1 MEFYMKYVLVAIN
14 LPVKNL
20 FRQFIYRLP
29 ETLLQVDE
37 GWRVVVPF
45 GPQKVEG
52 FVVRAFSRE
61 EAAAMLQKENP
72 EFSFAGVKEVSAAL
86 GTRPWFNDEMLRTAK
101 WLAKYYLCSLAES
114 MRLFI
119 PGKTSI
125 RRKAVYR
132 DGKLTAYTVEERLKA
147 KTVLA
152 YSITEAGRD
161 ALQAGNPRAKA
172 QMRALAILQQA
183 EEPLDGKEA
192 EDRHI
197 SIAVLRALAEKGW
210 ALRTEKRLLRNSYD
224 RQAERKETLELTSEQ
239 EQAVAAIRASL
250 NRFAAL
256 CPPTCL
262 KTAEKVHHINDEKAE
277 SETMTGSGVKTERK
291 STGEFPQE
299 FLLQGVTG
307 SGKTEVYLRAAD
319 YALRQGRQVLV
330 LVPEIALTAQIVRRF
345 QAWFRNE
352 VAVVH
357 SKLSQN
363 ERGDVWYKM
372 RTGEANVLIGVRSAV
387 FAPFKNLGLVIV
399 DEEQENSYKQEERPS
414 YHAREAARCRCKNN
428 GAVLLMGSATPS
440 LETYYRAIS
449 GSIGYLQLTFRP
461 GGSVL
466 PAVDV
471 VDMRE
476 ELAQKNYSVIS
487 RKLSREIVAA
497 VHAGQQAVV
506 LLNRRGYSTFVMC
519 RDCGETLTCPHC
531 AVSLVYHADE
541 KVMRC
546 HYCGNTYPIP
556 QTCPACGSRRIK
568 FFGSGT
574 QKAEEEI
581 SRLPGVQVLR
591 MDQDS
596 TAAKL
601 AHEEIISRFVK
612 KEANV
617 LLGTQMVAKGHDIP
631 DVTLVGILAAD
642 SALNLP
648 DFRASE
654 RGFSLLTQAAG
665 RAGRGDKPGRVVLQ
679 TYDPENETITF
690 AKKQDYETFAKRELA
705 RRRELLYPPYGE
717 IIKLTVIDK
726 NERKAW
732 ELGDEVALFLRDRC
746 GTEKWEHTEI
756 MGPFPSGVAKVRDLY
771 RINIVVKSMD
781 MERVKD
787 CLSDSRFR
795 PVKNI
800 YFDVDPITAI

>member
-1 MEFYMKYVLVAIN
+1 MKYVLVAIN

-29 ETLLQVDE
+29 ETLLQVGE

-61 EAAAMLQKENP
+61 EAAAVLQKENP

-86 GTRPWFNDEMLRTAK
+86 GTRPWFNDEMLLTAK

-125 RRKAVYR
+125 RRKPVYQ
-132 DGKLTAYTVEERLKA
+132 DGKLIAYAVEERLKA

-152 YSITEAGRD
+152 YSITEEGRA
-161 ALQAGNPRAKA
+161 ALHEGNPRAKA
-172 QMRALAILQQA
+172 QMRALEILQQV
-183 EEPLDGKEA
+183 EEPLEAKEA
-192 EDRHI
+192 EAQHI
-197 SIAVLRALAEKGW
+197 SAAVLRALAEKGW
-210 ALRTEKRLLRNSYD
+210 ALRTEKRVLRNSYD
-224 RQAERKETLELTSEQ
+224 RQVERKETLQLTSEQ
-239 EQAVAAIRASL
+239 EQAVAAIRA
-250 NRFAAL
+250 A
-256 CPPTCL
+256 
-262 KTAEKVHHINDEKAE
+262 VDH
-277 SETMTGSGVKTERK
+277 SGVP
-291 STGEFPQE
+291 GPQE
-299 FLLQGVTG
+299 FLLQGITG

-319 YALRQGRQVLV
+319 YVLRQGRQVLV
-330 LVPEIALTAQIVRRF
+330 LVPEIALTAQIVQRF
-345 QAWFRNE
+345 QAWFQNE

-399 DEEQENSYKQEERPS
+399 DEEQENSYKQEERPA
-414 YHAREAARCRCKNN
+414 YHAREVARCRCKNN
-428 GAVLLMGSATPS
+428 GAVLLLGSATPS
-440 LETYYRAIS
+440 LETYYRAVS
-449 GSIGYLQLTFRP
+449 GSIGHLKLTFRP

-487 RKLSREIVAA
+487 RKLRREIVAA

-541 KVMRC
+541 QVMRC

-568 FFGSGT
+568 YFGSGT
-574 QKAEEEI
+574 QKAEQEI
-581 SRLPGVQVLR
+581 SRMPGVRVLR

-601 AHEEIISRFVK
+601 AHEEIISCFVK

-654 RGFSLLTQAAG
+654 RGFALLTQAAG

-679 TYDPENETITF
+679 TYDPENEVINF
-690 AKKQDYETFAKRELA
+690 AKKQDYETFAQRELIQ
-705 RRRELLYPPYGE
+705 RRALHYPPYGE

-726 NERKAW
+726 NEKKAW
-732 ELGDEVALFLRDRC
+732 ELGDEVTMFLRNRC
-746 GTEKWEHTEI
+746 ETEQWERTEI

-781 MERVKD
+781 MEKVKA
-787 CLSDSRFR
+787 CLADSRFR
-795 PVKNI
+795 TVKNI

>member
-1 MEFYMKYVLVAIN
+1 MKYVLVAIN

-29 ETLLQVDE
+29 ETLLQVGE

-61 EAAAMLQKENP
+61 EAAAVLQKENP

-86 GTRPWFNDEMLRTAK
+86 GTRPWFNDEMLLTAK

-125 RRKAVYR
+125 RRKPVYQ
-132 DGKLTAYTVEERLKA
+132 DGKLIAYAVEERLKA

-152 YSITEAGRD
+152 YSITEEGRA
-161 ALQAGNPRAKA
+161 ALHEGNPRAKA
-172 QMRALAILQQA
+172 QMRALEILQQV
-183 EEPLDGKEA
+183 EEPLEAKEA
-192 EDRHI
+192 EAQHI
-197 SIAVLRALAEKGW
+197 SAAVLRALAEKGW
-210 ALRTEKRLLRNSYD
+210 ALRTEKRMLRNSYD
-224 RQAERKETLELTSEQ
+224 RQVERKETLQLTSEQ
-239 EQAVAAIRASL
+239 EQAVAAIRA
-250 NRFAAL
+250 A
-256 CPPTCL
+256 
-262 KTAEKVHHINDEKAE
+262 VDH
-277 SETMTGSGVKTERK
+277 SGVP
-291 STGEFPQE
+291 GPQE
-299 FLLQGVTG
+299 FLLQGITG

-319 YALRQGRQVLV
+319 YVLRQGRQVLV
-330 LVPEIALTAQIVRRF
+330 LVPEIALTAQIVQRF
-345 QAWFRNE
+345 QAWFQNE

-399 DEEQENSYKQEERPS
+399 DEEQENSYKQEERPA
-414 YHAREAARCRCKNN
+414 YHAREVARCRCKKN
-428 GAVLLMGSATPS
+428 GAVLLLGSATPS
-440 LETYYRAIS
+440 LETYYRAVS
-449 GSIGYLQLTFRP
+449 GSIGHLKLTFRP

-476 ELAQKNYSVIS
+476 ELAQKNYS
-487 RKLSREIVAA
+487 VAA

-541 KVMRC
+541 QVMRC

-568 FFGSGT
+568 YFGSGT
-574 QKAEEEI
+574 QKAEQEI
-581 SRLPGVQVLR
+581 SRMPGVRVLR

-601 AHEEIISRFVK
+601 AHEEIISCFVK

-654 RGFSLLTQAAG
+654 RGFALLTQAAG

-679 TYDPENETITF
+679 TYDPENEVINF
-690 AKKQDYETFAKRELA
+690 AKKQDYETFAQRELIQ
-705 RRRELLYPPYGE
+705 RRALHYPPYGE

-726 NERKAW
+726 NEKKAW
-732 ELGDEVALFLRDRC
+732 ELGDEVTMFLRNRC
-746 GTEKWEHTEI
+746 ETEQWERTEI

-781 MERVKD
+781 MEKVKA
-787 CLSDSRFR
+787 CLADSRFR
-795 PVKNI
+795 TVKNI

>member
-1 MEFYMKYVLVAIN
+1 MKYVLVAIN

-29 ETLLQVDE
+29 ETLLQVGE

-61 EAAAMLQKENP
+61 EAAAVLQKENP

-86 GTRPWFNDEMLRTAK
+86 GTRPWFNDEMLLTAK

-125 RRKAVYR
+125 RRKPVYQ
-132 DGKLTAYTVEERLKA
+132 DGKLIAYAVEERLKA

-152 YSITEAGRD
+152 YSITEEGRA
-161 ALQAGNPRAKA
+161 ALHEGNPRAKA
-172 QMRALAILQQA
+172 QMRALEILQQV
-183 EEPLDGKEA
+183 EEPLEAKEA
-192 EDRHI
+192 EAQHI
-197 SIAVLRALAEKGW
+197 SAAVLRALAEKGW
-210 ALRTEKRLLRNSYD
+210 ALRTEKRMLRNSYD
-224 RQAERKETLELTSEQ
+224 RQVERKETLQLTSEQ
-239 EQAVAAIRASL
+239 EQAVAAIRA
-250 NRFAAL
+250 A
-256 CPPTCL
+256 
-262 KTAEKVHHINDEKAE
+262 VDH
-277 SETMTGSGVKTERK
+277 SGVP
-291 STGEFPQE
+291 GPQE
-299 FLLQGVTG
+299 FLLQGITG

-319 YALRQGRQVLV
+319 YVLRQGRQVLV
-330 LVPEIALTAQIVRRF
+330 LVPEIALTAQIVQRF
-345 QAWFRNE
+345 QAWFQNE

-399 DEEQENSYKQEERPS
+399 DEEQENSYKQEERPA
-414 YHAREAARCRCKNN
+414 YHAREVARCRCKNN
-428 GAVLLMGSATPS
+428 GAVLLLGSATPS
-440 LETYYRAIS
+440 LETYYRAVS
-449 GSIGYLQLTFRP
+449 GSIGHLKLTFRP

-487 RKLSREIVAA
+487 RKLRREIVAA

-541 KVMRC
+541 QVMRC

-556 QTCPACGSRRIK
+556 QTCSACGSRRIK
-568 FFGSGT
+568 YFGSGT
-574 QKAEEEI
+574 QKAEQEI
-581 SRLPGVQVLR
+581 SRMPGVRVLR

-601 AHEEIISRFVK
+601 AHEEIISCFVK

-654 RGFSLLTQAAG
+654 RGFALLTQAAG

-679 TYDPENETITF
+679 TYDPENEVINF
-690 AKKQDYETFAKRELA
+690 AKKQDYETFAQRELIQ
-705 RRRELLYPPYGE
+705 RRALHYPPYGE

-726 NERKAW
+726 NEKKAW
-732 ELGDEVALFLRDRC
+732 ELGDEVTMFLRNRC
-746 GTEKWEHTEI
+746 ETEQWERTEI

-781 MERVKD
+781 MEKVKA
-787 CLSDSRFR
+787 CLADSRFR
-795 PVKNI
+795 TVKNI

>member
-1 MEFYMKYVLVAIN
+1 MKYVLVAIN

-29 ETLLQVDE
+29 ETLLQVGE

-61 EAAAMLQKENP
+61 EAAAVLQKENP

-86 GTRPWFNDEMLRTAK
+86 GTRPWFNDEMLLTAK

-125 RRKAVYR
+125 RRKPVYQ
-132 DGKLTAYTVEERLKA
+132 DGKLIAYAVEERLKA

-152 YSITEAGRD
+152 YSITEEGRA
-161 ALQAGNPRAKA
+161 ALHEGNPRAKA
-172 QMRALAILQQA
+172 QMRALEILQQV
-183 EEPLDGKEA
+183 EEPLEAKEA
-192 EDRHI
+192 EAQHI
-197 SIAVLRALAEKGW
+197 SAAVLRALAEKGW
-210 ALRTEKRLLRNSYD
+210 ALRTEKRMLRNSYD
-224 RQAERKETLELTSEQ
+224 RQVERKETLQLTSEQ
-239 EQAVAAIRASL
+239 EQAVAAIRA
-250 NRFAAL
+250 A
-256 CPPTCL
+256 
-262 KTAEKVHHINDEKAE
+262 VDH
-277 SETMTGSGVKTERK
+277 SGVP
-291 STGEFPQE
+291 GPQE
-299 FLLQGVTG
+299 FLLQGITG

-319 YALRQGRQVLV
+319 YVLRQGRQVLV
-330 LVPEIALTAQIVRRF
+330 LVPEIALTAQIVQRF
-345 QAWFRNE
+345 QAWFQNE

-399 DEEQENSYKQEERPS
+399 DEEQENSYKQEERPA
-414 YHAREAARCRCKNN
+414 YHAREVARCRCKNN
-428 GAVLLMGSATPS
+428 GAVLLLGSATPS
-440 LETYYRAIS
+440 LETYYRAVS
-449 GSIGYLQLTFRP
+449 GSIGHLKLTFRP

-487 RKLSREIVAA
+487 RKLRREIVAA

-541 KVMRC
+541 QVMRC

-556 QTCPACGSRRIK
+556 
-568 FFGSGT
+568 FGSGT
-574 QKAEEEI
+574 QKAEQEI
-581 SRLPGVQVLR
+581 SRMPGVRVLR

-601 AHEEIISRFVK
+601 AHEEIISCFVK

-654 RGFSLLTQAAG
+654 RGFALLTQAAG

-679 TYDPENETITF
+679 TYDPENEVINF
-690 AKKQDYETFAKRELA
+690 AKKQDYETFAQRELIQ
-705 RRRELLYPPYGE
+705 RRALHYPPYGE

-726 NERKAW
+726 NEKKAW
-732 ELGDEVALFLRDRC
+732 ELGDEVTMFLRNRC
-746 GTEKWEHTEI
+746 ETEQWERTEI

-781 MERVKD
+781 MEKVKA
-787 CLSDSRFR
+787 CLADSRFR
-795 PVKNI
+795 TVKNI

>member
-1 MEFYMKYVLVAIN
+1 MKYVLVAIN

-20 FRQFIYRLP
+20 FKQFIYSLP
-29 ETLLQVDE
+29 ETLLQVGE

-52 FVVRAFSRE
+52 FVLRDFSRE
-61 EAAAMLQKENP
+61 EAVAVLKKENP
-72 EFSFAGVKEVSAAL
+72 DFSFAGVKEVSATL
-86 GTRPWFNDEMLRTAK
+86 ETRPWFNEEMLKTAK

-125 RRKAVYR
+125 RRKPVYQ
-132 DGKLTAYTVEERLKA
+132 DGKLIAYAVEERLKE

-152 YSITEAGRD
+152 YSITEAGRE

-172 QMRALAILQQA
+172 QMRALELLQQA
-183 EEPLDGKEA
+183 VEPLDGKKAEA
-192 EDRHI
+192 HQI
-197 SIAVLRALAEKGW
+197 SVSVLRVLAEKGW
-210 ALRTEKRLLRNSYD
+210 ASRTEKRLLRNSYD
-224 RQAERKETLELTSEQ
+224 RKVERKETLQLTSEQ

-250 NRFAAL
+250 DYFAV
-256 CPPTCL
+256 PGPETSL
-262 KTAEKVHHINDEKAE
+262 KTVGPVNYIKDEKQE
-277 SETMTGSGVKTERK
+277 NKTVSGSGVKTEQKCAGKIPR
-291 STGEFPQE
+291 E
-299 FLLQGVTG
+299 FLLQGITG

-319 YALRQGRQVLV
+319 YVLRQGRQVLV
-330 LVPEIALTAQIVRRF
+330 LVPEIALTAQIVQRF
-345 QAWFRNE
+345 QAWFHNE

-399 DEEQENSYKQEERPS
+399 DEEQENSYKQEERPA
-414 YHAREAARCRCKNN
+414 YHAREVARCRCKNN
-428 GAVLLMGSATPS
+428 GAVLLLGSATPS

-449 GSIGYLQLTFRP
+449 GSIGHLQLTFRP
-461 GGSVL
+461 GRSVL
-466 PAVDV
+466 PVVDV

-476 ELAQKNYSVIS
+476 ELAQRNYSVIS
-487 RKLSREIVAA
+487 RKLRREIIAA

-541 KVMRC
+541 QVMRC

-556 QTCPACGSRRIK
+556 RTCPACGSRRIK

-574 QKAEEEI
+574 QKAEQEI
-581 SRLPGVQVLR
+581 SQMPGVRVLR

-601 AHEEIISRFVK
+601 AHEEIISSFIK

-631 DVTLVGILAAD
+631 DVTLVGVLAAD

-654 RGFSLLTQAAG
+654 RGFALLTQAAG
-665 RAGRGDKPGRVVLQ
+665 RAGRGEKPGRVVLQ
-679 TYDPENETITF
+679 TYDPENEVINF
-690 AKKQDYETFAKRELA
+690 AKKQDYETFAKRELTQ
-705 RRRELLYPPYGE
+705 RRELLYPPYGE

-726 NERKAW
+726 NENKAW
-732 ELGDEVALFLRDRC
+732 ELGDEVALFLRSRC
-746 GTEKWEHTEI
+746 ETEKWERTEI
-756 MGPFPSGVAKVRDLY
+756 MGPFPSGVAKVRDLF
-771 RINIVVKSMD
+771 RINIIVKSMV
-781 MERVKD
+781 MEKVKE
-787 CLSDSRFR
+787 CLSGSRFR
-795 PVKNI
+795 TVKNI

>member
-1 MEFYMKYVLVAIN
+1 MKYVLVAIN

-29 ETLLQVDE
+29 ETLLQVGE

-61 EAAAMLQKENP
+61 EAAAVLQKENP

-86 GTRPWFNDEMLRTAK
+86 GTRPWFNDEMLLIAK
-101 WLAKYYLCSLAES
+101 WLAKYFLCSLAES

-125 RRKAVYR
+125 RRKPVYQ
-132 DGKLTAYTVEERLKA
+132 DGKLIAYAVEERLKA

-152 YSITEAGRD
+152 YSITEEGRA
-161 ALQAGNPRAKA
+161 ALHEGNPRAKA
-172 QMRALAILQQA
+172 QMRALEILQQV
-183 EEPLDGKEA
+183 EEPLEAKEA
-192 EDRHI
+192 EAQHI
-197 SIAVLRALAEKGW
+197 SAAVLRALAEKGW
-210 ALRTEKRLLRNSYD
+210 ALRTEKRMLRNSYD
-224 RQAERKETLELTSEQ
+224 RQVERKETLQLTSEQ
-239 EQAVAAIRASL
+239 EQAVAAIRA
-250 NRFAAL
+250 A
-256 CPPTCL
+256 
-262 KTAEKVHHINDEKAE
+262 VDH
-277 SETMTGSGVKTERK
+277 SGVP
-291 STGEFPQE
+291 GPQE
-299 FLLQGVTG
+299 FLLQGITG

-319 YALRQGRQVLV
+319 YVLRQGRQVLV
-330 LVPEIALTAQIVRRF
+330 LVPEIALTAQIVQRF
-345 QAWFRNE
+345 QAWFQNE

-399 DEEQENSYKQEERPS
+399 DEEQENSYKQEERPA
-414 YHAREAARCRCKNN
+414 YHAREVARCRCKNN
-428 GAVLLMGSATPS
+428 GAVLLLGSATPS
-440 LETYYRAIS
+440 LETYYRAVS
-449 GSIGYLQLTFRP
+449 GSIGHLKLTFRP

-487 RKLSREIVAA
+487 RKLRREIVAA

-541 KVMRC
+541 QVMRC

-568 FFGSGT
+568 YFGSGT
-574 QKAEEEI
+574 QKAEQEI
-581 SRLPGVQVLR
+581 SRMPGVRVLR

-601 AHEEIISRFVK
+601 AHEEIISCFVK

-654 RGFSLLTQAAG
+654 RGFALLTQAAG

-679 TYDPENETITF
+679 TYDPENEVINF
-690 AKKQDYETFAKRELA
+690 AKKQDYETFAQRELIQ
-705 RRRELLYPPYGE
+705 RRALHYPPYGE

-726 NERKAW
+726 NEKKAW
-732 ELGDEVALFLRDRC
+732 ELGDEVTMFLRNRC
-746 GTEKWEHTEI
+746 ETEQWERTEI

-781 MERVKD
+781 MEKVKA
-787 CLSDSRFR
+787 CLADSRFR
-795 PVKNI
+795 TVKNI

>member
-1 MEFYMKYVLVAIN
+1 MKYVLVAIN

-29 ETLLQVDE
+29 ETLLQVGE

-61 EAAAMLQKENP
+61 EAAAVLQKENP

-86 GTRPWFNDEMLRTAK
+86 GTRPWFNDEMLLTAK

-125 RRKAVYR
+125 RRKPVYQ
-132 DGKLTAYTVEERLKA
+132 DGKLIAYAVEERLKA

-152 YSITEAGRD
+152 YSITEEGRA
-161 ALQAGNPRAKA
+161 ALHEGNPRAKA
-172 QMRALAILQQA
+172 QMRALEILQQV
-183 EEPLDGKEA
+183 EEPLEAKEA
-192 EDRHI
+192 EAQHI
-197 SIAVLRALAEKGW
+197 SAAVLRALAEKGW
-210 ALRTEKRLLRNSYD
+210 ALRTEKRMLRNSYD
-224 RQAERKETLELTSEQ
+224 RQVERKETLQLTSEQ
-239 EQAVAAIRASL
+239 EQAVAAIRA
-250 NRFAAL
+250 A
-256 CPPTCL
+256 
-262 KTAEKVHHINDEKAE
+262 VDH
-277 SETMTGSGVKTERK
+277 SGVP
-291 STGEFPQE
+291 GPQE
-299 FLLQGVTG
+299 FLLQGITG

-319 YALRQGRQVLV
+319 YVLRQGRQVLV
-330 LVPEIALTAQIVRRF
+330 LVPEIALTAQIVQRF
-345 QAWFRNE
+345 QAWFQNE

-399 DEEQENSYKQEERPS
+399 DEEQENSYKQEERPA
-414 YHAREAARCRCKNN
+414 YHAREVARCRCKNN
-428 GAVLLMGSATPS
+428 GAVLLLGSATPS
-440 LETYYRAIS
+440 LETYYRAVS
-449 GSIGYLQLTFRP
+449 GSIGHLKLTFRP

-487 RKLSREIVAA
+487 RKLRREIVAA

-541 KVMRC
+541 QVMRC

-556 QTCPACGSRRIK
+556 LTCPDCGSRRIK

-574 QKAEEEI
+574 QKAEQEI
-581 SRLPGVQVLR
+581 SQMPGVRVLR

-596 TAAKL
+596 TATKL
-601 AHEEIISRFVK
+601 AHEEIIGRFVK

-654 RGFSLLTQAAG
+654 RGFALLTQAAG

-679 TYDPENETITF
+679 TYDPENEVINF
-690 AKKQDYETFAKRELA
+690 AKKQDYETFAQRELIQ
-705 RRRELLYPPYGE
+705 RRALHYPPYGE

-726 NERKAW
+726 NEKKAW
-732 ELGDEVALFLRDRC
+732 ELGDEVTMFLRNRC
-746 GTEKWEHTEI
+746 ETEQWERTEI

-781 MERVKD
+781 MEKVKA
-787 CLSDSRFR
+787 CLADSRFR
-795 PVKNI
+795 TVKNI

>member
-1 MEFYMKYVLVAIN
+1 MKYVLVAIN

-20 FRQFIYRLP
+20 IRQFIYSLP
-29 ETLLQVDE
+29 DVLGNVGV
-37 GWRVVVPF
+37 GWRVIAPF
-45 GPQKVEG
+45 GPLKVEG
-52 FVVRAFSRE
+52 FVIRVLSEKSAV
-61 EAAAMLQKENP
+61 ALLQKENP
-72 EFSFAGVKEVSAAL
+72 HFALSDVKEVAAAL
-86 GTRPWFNDEMLRTAK
+86 DTRPWFNEEMLMTAK
-101 WLAKYYLCSLAES
+101 WLAKYYLCSLAEA

-125 RRKAVYR
+125 KRTPVYQ
-132 DGKLTAYTVEERLKA
+132 DGKPAAYDIKERLKA
-147 KTVLA
+147 RTVLA
-152 YSITEAGRD
+152 YVITEEGKAALLKGSRRTRGQMQ
-161 ALQAGNPRAKA
+161 ALAVLLQAT
-172 QMRALAILQQA
+172 
-183 EEPLDGKEA
+183 EPLDYKEA
-192 EDRHI
+192 ESHHI
-197 SIAVLRALAEKGW
+197 SADMLRTLTEKGW
-210 ALRTEKRLLRNSYD
+210 ALRTEKRLLRNTYD
-224 RQAERKETLELTSEQ
+224 RLVERKETLQLTVEQ
-239 EQAVAAIRASL
+239 EQAVAALRNSL
-250 NRFAAL
+250 DFYADADSECFNDGHTVVATVAGPATDNSENRL
-256 CPPTCL
+256 T
-262 KTAEKVHHINDEKAE
+262 KRVH
-277 SETMTGSGVKTERK
+277 
-291 STGEFPQE
+291 QE
-299 FLLQGVTG
+299 FLLQGITG

-319 YALRQGRQVLV
+319 HALWQGRQVLV
-330 LVPEIALTAQIVRRF
+330 LVPEIALTAQIVQRF
-345 QAWFRNE
+345 QSWFHNK

-372 RTGEANVLIGVRSAV
+372 RTGKANILIGVRSAV

-399 DEEQENSYKQEERPS
+399 DEEQENSYKQEERPA
-414 YHAREAARCRCKNN
+414 YHAREVARCRCKNN
-428 GAVLLMGSATPS
+428 GAVLVLGSATPS

-449 GSIGYLQLTFRP
+449 GTIGHLQLKSRP
-461 GGSVL
+461 GSSVL

-476 ELAQKNYSVIS
+476 ELAQKNFSVIS
-487 RKLSREIVAA
+487 RKLRREIIAT
-497 VHAGQQAVV
+497 VHGGQQAVV

-541 KVMRC
+541 QVMRC

-556 QTCPACGSRRIK
+556 QTCPHCGSRRIK

-574 QKAEEEI
+574 QKAEQEI
-581 SRLPGVQVLR
+581 SQMPGVHVLR

-596 TAAKL
+596 TASKL
-601 AHEEIISRFVK
+601 AHEEIISRFSR

-642 SALNLP
+642 STLNLP

-679 TYDPENETITF
+679 TYDPENNIITL
-690 AKKQDYETFAKRELA
+690 AAKQDYETFARQELA
-705 RRRELLYPPYGE
+705 LRKELLYPPYGE
-717 IIKLTVIDK
+717 ILKLTIIDK
-726 NERKAW
+726 DEKRAW
-732 ELGDEVALFLRDRC
+732 KLGDEVALFLRNRYEL
-746 GTEKWEHTEI
+746 EKWERTEI

-771 RINIVVKSMD
+771 RINVVVKSRAMD
-781 MERVKD
+781 MVKA
-787 CLSDSRFR
+787 CLAGSRFR
-795 PVKNI
+795 TVKNI

>member
-1 MEFYMKYVLVAIN
+1 MKYVLVAIN

-29 ETLLQVDE
+29 ETLLQVGE

-61 EAAAMLQKENP
+61 EAAAVLQKENP

-86 GTRPWFNDEMLRTAK
+86 GTRPWFNDEMLLTAK

-125 RRKAVYR
+125 RRKPVYQ
-132 DGKLTAYTVEERLKA
+132 DGKLIAYAVEERLKA

-152 YSITEAGRD
+152 YSITEEGRA
-161 ALQAGNPRAKA
+161 ALHEGNPRAKA
-172 QMRALAILQQA
+172 QMRALEILQQV
-183 EEPLDGKEA
+183 EEPLEAKEA
-192 EDRHI
+192 EAQHI
-197 SIAVLRALAEKGW
+197 SAAVLRALAEKGW
-210 ALRTEKRLLRNSYD
+210 ALRTEKRMLRNSYD
-224 RQAERKETLELTSEQ
+224 RQVERKETLQLTSEQ
-239 EQAVAAIRASL
+239 EQAVAAIRA
-250 NRFAAL
+250 A
-256 CPPTCL
+256 
-262 KTAEKVHHINDEKAE
+262 VDH
-277 SETMTGSGVKTERK
+277 SGVP
-291 STGEFPQE
+291 GPQE
-299 FLLQGVTG
+299 FLLQGITG

-319 YALRQGRQVLV
+319 YVLRQGRQVLV
-330 LVPEIALTAQIVRRF
+330 LVPEIALTAQIVQRF
-345 QAWFRNE
+345 QAWVQNE

-399 DEEQENSYKQEERPS
+399 DEEQENSYKQEERPA
-414 YHAREAARCRCKNN
+414 YHAREVARCRCKNN
-428 GAVLLMGSATPS
+428 GAVLLLGSATPS
-440 LETYYRAIS
+440 LETYYRAVS
-449 GSIGYLQLTFRP
+449 GSIGHLKLTFRP

-487 RKLSREIVAA
+487 RKLRREIVAA

-541 KVMRC
+541 QVMRC

-568 FFGSGT
+568 YFGSGT
-574 QKAEEEI
+574 QKAEQEI
-581 SRLPGVQVLR
+581 SRMPGVRVLR

-601 AHEEIISRFVK
+601 AHEEIISCFVK

-654 RGFSLLTQAAG
+654 RGFALLTQAAG

-679 TYDPENETITF
+679 TYDPENEVINF
-690 AKKQDYETFAKRELA
+690 AKKQDYETFAQRELIQ
-705 RRRELLYPPYGE
+705 RRALHYPPYGE

-726 NERKAW
+726 NEKKAW
-732 ELGDEVALFLRDRC
+732 ELGDEVTMFLRNRC
-746 GTEKWEHTEI
+746 ETEQWERTEI

-781 MERVKD
+781 MEKVKA
-787 CLSDSRFR
+787 CLADSRFR
-795 PVKNI
+795 TVKNI

>member
-1 MEFYMKYVLVAIN
+1 MKYVLVAIN

-29 ETLLQVDE
+29 ENLLQVGE
-37 GWRVVVPF
+37 GWRVIVPF
-45 GPQKVEG
+45 GSQKVEG
-52 FVVRAFSRE
+52 FVVQAFSRE
-61 EAAAMLQKENP
+61 EAAEVLQKDNP
-72 EFSFAGVKEVSAAL
+72 DFSFAGVKEVSAVL
-86 GTRPWFNDEMLRTAK
+86 GTRPWFSDEMLQTAK

-119 PGKTSI
+119 PGKTGI
-125 RRKAVYR
+125 RRKPVYQ
-132 DGKLTAYTVEERLKA
+132 DGKLIAYAVEERLKA
-147 KTVLA
+147 RKVLA
-152 YSITEAGRD
+152 YSITEAGRA

-172 QMRALAILQQA
+172 QMRALELLQHAA
-183 EEPLDGKEA
+183 EPVDGKEA
-192 EDRHI
+192 EAQHI
-197 SIAVLRALAEKGW
+197 SVAVLRALAEKGW

-224 RQAERKETLELTSEQ
+224 RQAERKETLQLTSEQ
-239 EQAVAAIRASL
+239 EQAVLTIRTSLDYFASP
-250 NRFAAL
+250 
-256 CPPTCL
+256 C
-262 KTAEKVHHINDEKAE
+262 
-277 SETMTGSGVKTERK
+277 
-291 STGEFPQE
+291 PQE
-299 FLLQGVTG
+299 FLLQGITG

-330 LVPEIALTAQIVRRF
+330 LVPEIALTTQIVQRF
-345 QAWFRNE
+345 QAWFHNE

-387 FAPFKNLGLVIV
+387 FAPFKNLGLVII
-399 DEEQENSYKQEERPS
+399 DEEQENSYKQEERPA
-414 YHAREAARCRCKNN
+414 YHAREVARCRCNN
-428 GAVLLMGSATPS
+428 NSAVLLLGSATPS
-440 LETYYRAIS
+440 LETYYRAVS
-449 GSIGYLQLTFRP
+449 GSIGHLQLTFRP

-466 PAVDV
+466 PGVDV

-476 ELAQKNYSVIS
+476 ELAQKNFSVIS
-487 RKLSREIVAA
+487 RKLRREIVAT

-541 KVMRC
+541 QVMRC
-546 HYCGNTYPIP
+546 HYCGNTYPVP
-556 QTCPACGSRRIK
+556 RTCPDCGSRRIK

-574 QKAEEEI
+574 QKAEQEI
-581 SRLPGVQVLR
+581 SQMPGVRVLR

-596 TAAKL
+596 TATKL
-601 AHEEIISRFVK
+601 AHEDIIGRFLK

-654 RGFSLLTQAAG
+654 RGFSLLIQAAG

-679 TYDPENETITF
+679 TYDPENEVINF

-705 RRRELLYPPYGE
+705 QRKVLLYPPYGE

-726 NERKAW
+726 NEKKAW
-732 ELGDEVALFLRDRC
+732 ELGDEVALFLRNRC
-746 GTEKWEHTEI
+746 EMEKWGRTEI

-781 MERVKD
+781 MEKVKT

-795 PVKNI
+795 TVKNI

>member
-1 MEFYMKYVLVAIN
+1 MLSQLFILPDKDGGMEFNYMKYVLVAIN

-29 ETLLQVDE
+29 ENLLQVGE
-37 GWRVVVPF
+37 GWRVIVPF
-45 GPQKVEG
+45 GSQKVEG
-52 FVVRAFSRE
+52 FVVQAFSRE
-61 EAAAMLQKENP
+61 EAAEVLQKDNP
-72 EFSFAGVKEVSAAL
+72 EFSFAGVKEVSAVL
-86 GTRPWFNDEMLRTAK
+86 GTRPWFNDEMLQTAK
-101 WLAKYYLCSLAES
+101 WQAKYYLCSLAES

-125 RRKAVYR
+125 RRKPVYQ
-132 DGKLTAYTVEERLKA
+132 DGKIIAYTVEERLKA

-152 YSITEAGRD
+152 YSITEAGRA
-161 ALQAGNPRAKA
+161 ALQAGNSRAKA
-172 QMRALAILQQA
+172 QMRALELLQQA

-192 EDRHI
+192 EAQHI
-197 SIAVLRALAEKGW
+197 SVAVLRILAEKGW

-224 RQAERKETLELTSEQ
+224 RQAERKEALQLTSEQ
-239 EQAVAAIRASL
+239 EQAVLTIRASL
-250 NRFAAL
+250 DHFASP
-256 CPPTCL
+256 C
-262 KTAEKVHHINDEKAE
+262 
-277 SETMTGSGVKTERK
+277 
-291 STGEFPQE
+291 PQE
-299 FLLQGVTG
+299 FLLQGITG
-307 SGKTEVYLRAAD
+307 SGKTEVYLRIAD
-319 YALRQGRQVLV
+319 YVLRQGRQVLV
-330 LVPEIALTAQIVRRF
+330 LVPEIALTAQIVQRF
-345 QAWFRNE
+345 QAWFHNE

-363 ERGDVWYKM
+363 ERGDVWYRM

-387 FAPFKNLGLVIV
+387 FAPFKNLGLVIM

-414 YHAREAARCRCKNN
+414 YHAREVARCRCNN
-428 GAVLLMGSATPS
+428 NNAVLLLGSATPS
-440 LETYYRAIS
+440 LETYYRAVS
-449 GSIGYLQLTFRP
+449 GSIGHLQLTFRP

-487 RKLSREIVAA
+487 RKLRREIVAA

-519 RDCGETLTCPHC
+519 RDCGKTLTCPHC

-541 KVMRC
+541 QVMRC

-556 QTCPACGSRRIK
+556 RTCPDCGSRRIK

-574 QKAEEEI
+574 QKAEQEI
-581 SRLPGVQVLR
+581 SQMPGVRVLR

-596 TAAKL
+596 TATKL

-654 RGFSLLTQAAG
+654 RGFSLLIQAAG

-679 TYDPENETITF
+679 TYNPENEVINF

-705 RRRELLYPPYGE
+705 RRKELNYPPYGE
-717 IIKLTVIDK
+717 IIKLTVVDK
-726 NERKAW
+726 NEKKAW

-746 GTEKWEHTEI
+746 VTEKWGHTEI
-756 MGPFPSGVAKVRDLY
+756 MGPFPSGVAKIRDLY
-771 RINIVVKSMD
+771 RINIVVKSME
-781 MERVKD
+781 MEKVKV
-787 CLSDSRFR
+787 CLSGSKFR
-795 PVKNI
+795 TVKNI

>member
-1 MEFYMKYVLVAIN
+1 MLSQLFILPDKDGGMEFNYMKYVLVAIN

-29 ETLLQVDE
+29 ENLLQVGE
-37 GWRVVVPF
+37 GWRVIVPF
-45 GPQKVEG
+45 GSQKVEG
-52 FVVRAFSRE
+52 FVVQAFSRE
-61 EAAAMLQKENP
+61 EAAEVLQKDNP
-72 EFSFAGVKEVSAAL
+72 EFSFAGVKEVSAVL
-86 GTRPWFNDEMLRTAK
+86 GTRPWFNDEMLQTAK
-101 WLAKYYLCSLAES
+101 WQAKYYLCSLAES

-125 RRKAVYR
+125 RRKPVYQ
-132 DGKLTAYTVEERLKA
+132 DGKIIAYTVEERLKA

-152 YSITEAGRD
+152 YSITEAGRA
-161 ALQAGNPRAKA
+161 ALQAGNSRAKA
-172 QMRALAILQQA
+172 QMRALELLQQA

-192 EDRHI
+192 EAQHI
-197 SIAVLRALAEKGW
+197 SVAVLRILAEKGW

-224 RQAERKETLELTSEQ
+224 RQAERKEALQLTSEQ
-239 EQAVAAIRASL
+239 EQAVLTIRASL
-250 NRFAAL
+250 DHFASP
-256 CPPTCL
+256 C
-262 KTAEKVHHINDEKAE
+262 
-277 SETMTGSGVKTERK
+277 
-291 STGEFPQE
+291 PQE
-299 FLLQGVTG
+299 FLLQGITG
-307 SGKTEVYLRAAD
+307 SGKTEVYLRIAD
-319 YALRQGRQVLV
+319 YVLRQGRQVLV
-330 LVPEIALTAQIVRRF
+330 LVPEIALTAQIVQRF
-345 QAWFRNE
+345 QAWFHNE

-363 ERGDVWYKM
+363 ERGDVWYRM

-387 FAPFKNLGLVIV
+387 FAPFKNLGLVIM

-414 YHAREAARCRCKNN
+414 YHAREVARCRCNN
-428 GAVLLMGSATPS
+428 NNAVLLLGSATPS
-440 LETYYRAIS
+440 LETYYRAVS
-449 GSIGYLQLTFRP
+449 GSIGHLQLTFRP

-487 RKLSREIVAA
+487 RKLRREIVAA

-519 RDCGETLTCPHC
+519 RDCGKTLTCPHC

-541 KVMRC
+541 QVMRC

-556 QTCPACGSRRIK
+556 LTCRDCGSRRIK

-574 QKAEEEI
+574 QKAEQEI
-581 SRLPGVQVLR
+581 SQMPGVRVLR

-596 TAAKL
+596 TATKL

-654 RGFSLLTQAAG
+654 RGFSLLIQAAG

-679 TYDPENETITF
+679 TYNPENEVINF

-705 RRRELLYPPYGE
+705 RRKELNYPPYGE
-717 IIKLTVIDK
+717 IIKLTVVDK
-726 NERKAW
+726 NEKKAW

-746 GTEKWEHTEI
+746 VTEKWGHTEI
-756 MGPFPSGVAKVRDLY
+756 MGPFPSGVAKIRDLY
-771 RINIVVKSMD
+771 RINIVVKSME
-781 MERVKD
+781 MEKVKV
-787 CLSDSRFR
+787 CLSGSKFR
-795 PVKNI
+795 TVKNI

>member
-1 MEFYMKYVLVAIN
+1 MLSQLFILPDKDGGMEFNYMKYVLVAIN

-29 ETLLQVDE
+29 ENLLQVGE
-37 GWRVVVPF
+37 GWRVIVPF
-45 GPQKVEG
+45 GSQKVEG
-52 FVVRAFSRE
+52 FVVQAFSRE
-61 EAAAMLQKENP
+61 EAAEVLQKDNP
-72 EFSFAGVKEVSAAL
+72 DFSFAGVKEVSAVL
-86 GTRPWFNDEMLRTAK
+86 GTRPWFNDEMLQTAK
-101 WLAKYYLCSLAES
+101 WQAKYYLCSLAES

-125 RRKAVYR
+125 RRKPVYQ
-132 DGKLTAYTVEERLKA
+132 DGKIIAYTVEERLKA

-152 YSITEAGRD
+152 YSITEAGRA
-161 ALQAGNPRAKA
+161 ALQAGNSRAKA
-172 QMRALAILQQA
+172 QMRALELLQQA

-192 EDRHI
+192 EAQHI
-197 SIAVLRALAEKGW
+197 SVAVLRILAEKGW

-224 RQAERKETLELTSEQ
+224 RQAERKEALQLTSEQ
-239 EQAVAAIRASL
+239 EQAVLTIRASL
-250 NRFAAL
+250 DHFASP
-256 CPPTCL
+256 C
-262 KTAEKVHHINDEKAE
+262 
-277 SETMTGSGVKTERK
+277 
-291 STGEFPQE
+291 PQE
-299 FLLQGVTG
+299 FLLQGITG
-307 SGKTEVYLRAAD
+307 SGKTEVYLRIAD
-319 YALRQGRQVLV
+319 YVLRQGRQVLV
-330 LVPEIALTAQIVRRF
+330 LVPEIALTAQIVQRF
-345 QAWFRNE
+345 QAWFHNE

-363 ERGDVWYKM
+363 ERGDVWYRM

-387 FAPFKNLGLVIV
+387 FAPFKNLGLVIM

-414 YHAREAARCRCKNN
+414 YHAREVARCRCNN
-428 GAVLLMGSATPS
+428 NNAVLLLGSATPS
-440 LETYYRAIS
+440 LETYYRAVS
-449 GSIGYLQLTFRP
+449 GSIGHLQLTFRP

-487 RKLSREIVAA
+487 RKLRREIVAA

-519 RDCGETLTCPHC
+519 RDCGKTLTCPHC

-541 KVMRC
+541 QVMRC

-556 QTCPACGSRRIK
+556 RTCPDCGSRRIK

-574 QKAEEEI
+574 QKAEQEI
-581 SRLPGVQVLR
+581 SQMPGVRVLR

-596 TAAKL
+596 TATKL

-654 RGFSLLTQAAG
+654 RGFSLLIQAAG

-679 TYDPENETITF
+679 TYNPENEVINF

-705 RRRELLYPPYGE
+705 RRKELNYPPYGE
-717 IIKLTVIDK
+717 IIKLTVVDK
-726 NERKAW
+726 NEKKAW

-746 GTEKWEHTEI
+746 VTEKWGHTEI
-756 MGPFPSGVAKVRDLY
+756 MGPFPSGVAKIRDLY
-771 RINIVVKSMD
+771 RINIVVKSME
-781 MERVKD
+781 MEKVKV
-787 CLSDSRFR
+787 CLSGSKFR
-795 PVKNI
+795 TVKNI

>member
-1 MEFYMKYVLVAIN
+1 MKYVLVAIN

-29 ETLLQVDE
+29 ETLLQVGE

-61 EAAAMLQKENP
+61 EAAAVLQKENP

-86 GTRPWFNDEMLRTAK
+86 GTRPWFNDEMLLTAK

-125 RRKAVYR
+125 RRKPVYQ
-132 DGKLTAYTVEERLKA
+132 DGKLIAYAVEERLKA

-152 YSITEAGRD
+152 YSITEEGRA
-161 ALQAGNPRAKA
+161 ALHEGNPRAKA
-172 QMRALAILQQA
+172 QMRALEILQQV
-183 EEPLDGKEA
+183 EEPLEAKEA
-192 EDRHI
+192 EAQHI
-197 SIAVLRALAEKGW
+197 SAAVLRALAEKGW
-210 ALRTEKRLLRNSYD
+210 ALRTEKRMLRNSYD
-224 RQAERKETLELTSEQ
+224 RQVERKETLQLTSEQ
-239 EQAVAAIRASL
+239 EQAVAAIRA
-250 NRFAAL
+250 A
-256 CPPTCL
+256 
-262 KTAEKVHHINDEKAE
+262 VDH
-277 SETMTGSGVKTERK
+277 SGVP
-291 STGEFPQE
+291 GPQE
-299 FLLQGVTG
+299 FLLQGITG

-319 YALRQGRQVLV
+319 YVLRQGRQVLV
-330 LVPEIALTAQIVRRF
+330 LVPEIALTAQIVQRF
-345 QAWFRNE
+345 QAWFQNE

-399 DEEQENSYKQEERPS
+399 DEEQENSYKQEERPA
-414 YHAREAARCRCKNN
+414 YHAREVARCRCKNN
-428 GAVLLMGSATPS
+428 GAVLLLGSATPS
-440 LETYYRAIS
+440 LETYYRAVS
-449 GSIGYLQLTFRP
+449 GSIGHLKLTFRP

-487 RKLSREIVAA
+487 RKLRREIVAA

-541 KVMRC
+541 QVMRC

-568 FFGSGT
+568 YFGSGT
-574 QKAEEEI
+574 QKAEQEI
-581 SRLPGVQVLR
+581 SQMPGVRVLR

-601 AHEEIISRFVK
+601 AHEEIISCFVK

-654 RGFSLLTQAAG
+654 RGFALLTQAAG

-679 TYDPENETITF
+679 TYDPENEVINF
-690 AKKQDYETFAKRELA
+690 AKKQDYETFAQRELIQ
-705 RRRELLYPPYGE
+705 RRALHYPPYGE

-726 NERKAW
+726 NEKKAW
-732 ELGDEVALFLRDRC
+732 ELGDEVTMFLRNRC
-746 GTEKWEHTEI
+746 ETEQWERMEI

-781 MERVKD
+781 MEKVKA
-787 CLSDSRFR
+787 CLADSRFR
-795 PVKNI
+795 TVKNI

>member
-1 MEFYMKYVLVAIN
+1 MKYVLVAIN

-29 ETLLQVDE
+29 ETLLQVGE

-61 EAAAMLQKENP
+61 EAAAVLQKENP

-86 GTRPWFNDEMLRTAK
+86 GTRPWFNDEMLLTAK

-125 RRKAVYR
+125 RRKPVYQ
-132 DGKLTAYTVEERLKA
+132 DGKLIAYAVEERLKA

-152 YSITEAGRD
+152 YSITEEGRA
-161 ALQAGNPRAKA
+161 ALHEGNPRAKA
-172 QMRALAILQQA
+172 QMRALEILQQV
-183 EEPLDGKEA
+183 EEPLEAKEA
-192 EDRHI
+192 EAQHI
-197 SIAVLRALAEKGW
+197 SAAVLRALAEKGW
-210 ALRTEKRLLRNSYD
+210 ALRTEKRMLRNSYD
-224 RQAERKETLELTSEQ
+224 RQVERKETLQLTSEQ
-239 EQAVAAIRASL
+239 EQAVAAIRA
-250 NRFAAL
+250 A
-256 CPPTCL
+256 
-262 KTAEKVHHINDEKAE
+262 VDH
-277 SETMTGSGVKTERK
+277 SGVP
-291 STGEFPQE
+291 GPQE
-299 FLLQGVTG
+299 FLLQGITG

-319 YALRQGRQVLV
+319 YVLRQGRQVLV
-330 LVPEIALTAQIVRRF
+330 LVPEIALTAQIVQRF
-345 QAWFRNE
+345 QAWFQNE

-399 DEEQENSYKQEERPS
+399 DEEQENSYKQEERPA
-414 YHAREAARCRCKNN
+414 YHAREVARCRCKNN
-428 GAVLLMGSATPS
+428 GAVLLLGSATPS
-440 LETYYRAIS
+440 LETYYRAVS
-449 GSIGYLQLTFRP
+449 GSIGHLKLTFRP

-487 RKLSREIVAA
+487 RKLRREIVAA

-541 KVMRC
+541 QVMRC

-568 FFGSGT
+568 YFGSGT
-574 QKAEEEI
+574 QKAEQEI
-581 SRLPGVQVLR
+581 SRMPGVRVLR

-601 AHEEIISRFVK
+601 AHEEIISCFVK

-654 RGFSLLTQAAG
+654 RGFALLTQAAG

-679 TYDPENETITF
+679 TYDPENEVINF
-690 AKKQDYETFAKRELA
+690 AKKQDYETFAQRELIQ
-705 RRRELLYPPYGE
+705 RRALHYPPYGE

-726 NERKAW
+726 NEKKAW
-732 ELGDEVALFLRDRC
+732 ELGDEVTMFLRNRC
-746 GTEKWEHTEI
+746 ETEQWERTEI

-781 MERVKD
+781 MEKVKA
-787 CLSDSRFR
+787 CLADSRFR
-795 PVKNI
+795 AVKNI

>member
-1 MEFYMKYVLVAIN
+1 MKYVLVAIN

-29 ETLLQVDE
+29 ETLLQVGE

-61 EAAAMLQKENP
+61 EAAAVLQKENP

-86 GTRPWFNDEMLRTAK
+86 GTRPWFNDEMLLTAK

-125 RRKAVYR
+125 RRKPVYQ
-132 DGKLTAYTVEERLKA
+132 DGKLIAYAVEERLKA

-152 YSITEAGRD
+152 YSITEEGRA
-161 ALQAGNPRAKA
+161 ALHEGNPRAKA
-172 QMRALAILQQA
+172 QMRALEILQQV
-183 EEPLDGKEA
+183 EEPLEAKEA
-192 EDRHI
+192 EAQHI
-197 SIAVLRALAEKGW
+197 SAAVLRALAEKGW
-210 ALRTEKRLLRNSYD
+210 ALRTEKRMLRNSYD
-224 RQAERKETLELTSEQ
+224 RQVERKETLQLTSEQ
-239 EQAVAAIRASL
+239 EQAVAAIRA
-250 NRFAAL
+250 A
-256 CPPTCL
+256 
-262 KTAEKVHHINDEKAE
+262 VDH
-277 SETMTGSGVKTERK
+277 SGVP
-291 STGEFPQE
+291 GPQE
-299 FLLQGVTG
+299 FLLQGITG

-319 YALRQGRQVLV
+319 YVLRQGRQVLV
-330 LVPEIALTAQIVRRF
+330 LVPEIALTAQIVQRF
-345 QAWFRNE
+345 QAWFQNE

-399 DEEQENSYKQEERPS
+399 DEEQENSYKQEERPA
-414 YHAREAARCRCKNN
+414 YHAREVARCRCKNN
-428 GAVLLMGSATPS
+428 GAVLLLGSATPS
-440 LETYYRAIS
+440 LETYYRAVS
-449 GSIGYLQLTFRP
+449 GSIGHLKLTFRP

-476 ELAQKNYSVIS
+476 ELEQKNYSVIS
-487 RKLSREIVAA
+487 RKLRREIVAA

-541 KVMRC
+541 QVMRC

-568 FFGSGT
+568 YFGSGT
-574 QKAEEEI
+574 QKAEQEI
-581 SRLPGVQVLR
+581 SRMPGVRVLR

-601 AHEEIISRFVK
+601 AHEEIISCFVK

-654 RGFSLLTQAAG
+654 RGFALLTQAAG

-679 TYDPENETITF
+679 TYDPENEVINF
-690 AKKQDYETFAKRELA
+690 AKKQDYETFAQRELIQ
-705 RRRELLYPPYGE
+705 RRALHYPPYGE

-726 NERKAW
+726 NEKKAW
-732 ELGDEVALFLRDRC
+732 ELGDEVTMFLRNRC
-746 GTEKWEHTEI
+746 ETEQWERTEI

-781 MERVKD
+781 MEKVKA
-787 CLSDSRFR
+787 CLADSRFR
-795 PVKNI
+795 TVKNI

>member
-1 MEFYMKYVLVAIN
+1 MKYVLVAIN

-29 ETLLQVDE
+29 ETLLQVGE

-61 EAAAMLQKENP
+61 EAAAVLQKENP

-86 GTRPWFNDEMLRTAK
+86 GTRPWFNDEMLLTAK

-125 RRKAVYR
+125 RRKPVYQ
-132 DGKLTAYTVEERLKA
+132 DGKLIAYAVEERLKA

-152 YSITEAGRD
+152 YSITEEGRA
-161 ALQAGNPRAKA
+161 ALHEGNPRAKA
-172 QMRALAILQQA
+172 QMRALEILQQV
-183 EEPLDGKEA
+183 EEPLEAKEA
-192 EDRHI
+192 EAQHI
-197 SIAVLRALAEKGW
+197 SAAVLRALAEKGW
-210 ALRTEKRLLRNSYD
+210 ALRTEKRMLRNSYD
-224 RQAERKETLELTSEQ
+224 RQVERKETLQLTSEQ
-239 EQAVAAIRASL
+239 EQAVAAIRA
-250 NRFAAL
+250 A
-256 CPPTCL
+256 
-262 KTAEKVHHINDEKAE
+262 VDH
-277 SETMTGSGVKTERK
+277 SGVP
-291 STGEFPQE
+291 GPQE
-299 FLLQGVTG
+299 FLLQGITG

-319 YALRQGRQVLV
+319 YVLRQGRQVLV
-330 LVPEIALTAQIVRRF
+330 LVPEIALTAQIVQRF
-345 QAWFRNE
+345 QAWFQNE

-399 DEEQENSYKQEERPS
+399 DEEQENSYKQEERPA
-414 YHAREAARCRCKNN
+414 YHAREVARCRCKNN
-428 GAVLLMGSATPS
+428 GAVLLLGSATPS
-440 LETYYRAIS
+440 LETYYRAVS
-449 GSIGYLQLTFRP
+449 GSIGHLKLTFRP

-487 RKLSREIVAA
+487 RKLRREIVAA

-541 KVMRC
+541 QVMRC

-568 FFGSGT
+568 YFGSGT
-574 QKAEEEI
+574 QKAEQEI
-581 SRLPGVQVLR
+581 SRMPGVRVLR

-601 AHEEIISRFVK
+601 AHEEIISCFVK

-654 RGFSLLTQAAG
+654 RGFALLTQAAG

-679 TYDPENETITF
+679 TYDPENEVINF
-690 AKKQDYETFAKRELA
+690 AKKQDYETFAQRELIQ
-705 RRRELLYPPYGE
+705 RRALHYPPYGE

-726 NERKAW
+726 NEKKAW
-732 ELGDEVALFLRDRC
+732 ELGDEVTMFLRNRC
-746 GTEKWEHTEI
+746 ETEQWERTEI

-781 MERVKD
+781 MEKVKA
-787 CLSDSRFR
+787 CLADSRFR
-795 PVKNI
+795 TVKNI
-800 YFDVDPITAI
+800 YFCILLKSIIYWRKNGCSGDKTRRRSGS

>member
-1 MEFYMKYVLVAIN
+1 MKYVLVAIN

-20 FRQFIYRLP
+20 FKQFIYSLP
-29 ETLLQVDE
+29 ETLLQVGE

-45 GPQKVEG
+45 GLQKVEG
-52 FVVRAFSRE
+52 FVLRDFSRE
-61 EAAAMLQKENP
+61 EAVAVLKKDNP
-72 EFSFAGVKEVSAAL
+72 DFSFADVKEVSATL
-86 GTRPWFNDEMLRTAK
+86 ETRPWFNEEMLRTAK

-125 RRKAVYR
+125 KRKPVYQ
-132 DGKLTAYTVEERLKA
+132 DGKLIAYAVEERLKA

-152 YSITEAGRD
+152 YSITEAGRE

-172 QMRALAILQQA
+172 QMRALELLQQA
-183 EEPLDGKEA
+183 VEPLDGKEA
-192 EDRHI
+192 EAQQI
-197 SIAVLRALAEKGW
+197 SVSVLRVLAEKGW
-210 ALRTEKRLLRNSYD
+210 ASRTEKRLLRNSYD
-224 RQAERKETLELTSEQ
+224 RKVERKDTLQLTSEQ

-250 NRFAAL
+250 DYFAVSGPETSL
-256 CPPTCL
+256 TTVGPVNYI
-262 KTAEKVHHINDEKAE
+262 KDEKQE
-277 SETMTGSGVKTERK
+277 NKTVSGSGVKTEQKCAGKIPR
-291 STGEFPQE
+291 E
-299 FLLQGVTG
+299 FLLQGITG

-319 YALRQGRQVLV
+319 YVLRQGRQVLV
-330 LVPEIALTAQIVRRF
+330 LVPEIALTAQIVQRF
-345 QAWFRNE
+345 QAWFHNE

-399 DEEQENSYKQEERPS
+399 DEEQENSYKQEERPA
-414 YHAREAARCRCKNN
+414 YHAREVARCRCKNN
-428 GAVLLMGSATPS
+428 GAVLLLGSATPS

-449 GSIGYLQLTFRP
+449 GSIGHLQLTFRP
-461 GGSVL
+461 GRSVL
-466 PAVDV
+466 PVVDV

-476 ELAQKNYSVIS
+476 ELAQRNYSVIS
-487 RKLSREIVAA
+487 RKLRREIVAA

-519 RDCGETLTCPHC
+519 RDCGETMTCPHC

-541 KVMRC
+541 QVMRC

-556 QTCPACGSRRIK
+556 RICPACGSRRIK

-574 QKAEEEI
+574 QKAEQEI
-581 SRLPGVQVLR
+581 SQMPGVRVLR

-617 LLGTQMVAKGHDIP
+617 LLGTQMVAKGQDIP

-654 RGFSLLTQAAG
+654 RGFALLTQAAG

-679 TYDPENETITF
+679 TYDPENEIINF
-690 AKKQDYETFAKRELA
+690 AKKQDYETFAKRELNQ
-705 RRRELLYPPYGE
+705 RRALLYPPYGE
-717 IIKLTVIDK
+717 IIKLTVVDR
-726 NERKAW
+726 NEKKAW
-732 ELGDEVALFLRDRC
+732 ELGDEVALFLRNRYE
-746 GTEKWEHTEI
+746 TEQWERTEI

-781 MERVKD
+781 VEKVKS

-795 PVKNI
+795 MVKNI

>member
-1 MEFYMKYVLVAIN
+1 MKYVLVAIN

-29 ETLLQVDE
+29 ETLLQVGE

-61 EAAAMLQKENP
+61 EAAAVLQKENP

-86 GTRPWFNDEMLRTAK
+86 GTRPWFNDEMLLTAK

-125 RRKAVYR
+125 RRKPVYQ
-132 DGKLTAYTVEERLKA
+132 DGKLIAYAVEERLKA

-152 YSITEAGRD
+152 YSITEEGRA
-161 ALQAGNPRAKA
+161 ALHEGNPRAKA
-172 QMRALAILQQA
+172 QMRALEILQQV
-183 EEPLDGKEA
+183 EEPLEAKEA
-192 EDRHI
+192 EAQHI
-197 SIAVLRALAEKGW
+197 SAAVLRALAEKGW
-210 ALRTEKRLLRNSYD
+210 ALRTEKRMLRNSYD
-224 RQAERKETLELTSEQ
+224 RQVERKETLQLTSEQ
-239 EQAVAAIRASL
+239 EQAVAAIRA
-250 NRFAAL
+250 A
-256 CPPTCL
+256 
-262 KTAEKVHHINDEKAE
+262 VDH
-277 SETMTGSGVKTERK
+277 SGVP
-291 STGEFPQE
+291 GPQE
-299 FLLQGVTG
+299 FLLQGITG

-319 YALRQGRQVLV
+319 YVLRQGRQVLV
-330 LVPEIALTAQIVRRF
+330 LVPEIALTAQIVQRF
-345 QAWFRNE
+345 QAWFQNE

-399 DEEQENSYKQEERPS
+399 DEEQENSYKQEERPA
-414 YHAREAARCRCKNN
+414 YHAREVARCRCKNN
-428 GAVLLMGSATPS
+428 GAVLLLGSATPS
-440 LETYYRAIS
+440 LETYYRAVS
-449 GSIGYLQLTFRP
+449 GSIGHLKLTFRP

-487 RKLSREIVAA
+487 RKLRREIVAA

-541 KVMRC
+541 QVMRC

-568 FFGSGT
+568 YFGSGT
-574 QKAEEEI
+574 QKAEQEI
-581 SRLPGVQVLR
+581 SRMPGVRVLR

-601 AHEEIISRFVK
+601 AHEEIISCFVK

-654 RGFSLLTQAAG
+654 RGFALLTQAAG

-679 TYDPENETITF
+679 TYDPENEVINF
-690 AKKQDYETFAKRELA
+690 AKKQDFETFAQRELIQ
-705 RRRELLYPPYGE
+705 RRALHYPPYGE

-726 NERKAW
+726 NEKKAW
-732 ELGDEVALFLRDRC
+732 ELGDEVTMFLRNRC
-746 GTEKWEHTEI
+746 ETEQWERTEI

-781 MERVKD
+781 MEKVKA
-787 CLSDSRFR
+787 CLADSRFR
-795 PVKNI
+795 TVKNI

>member
-1 MEFYMKYVLVAIN
+1 MKYVLVAIN

-29 ETLLQVDE
+29 ETLLQVGE

-61 EAAAMLQKENP
+61 EAAAVLQKENP

-86 GTRPWFNDEMLRTAK
+86 GTRPWFNDEMLLTAK

-125 RRKAVYR
+125 RRKPVYQ
-132 DGKLTAYTVEERLKA
+132 DGKLIAYAVEERLKA

-152 YSITEAGRD
+152 YSITEEGRA
-161 ALQAGNPRAKA
+161 ALHEGNPRAKA
-172 QMRALAILQQA
+172 QMRALEILQQV
-183 EEPLDGKEA
+183 EEPLEAKEA
-192 EDRHI
+192 EAQHI
-197 SIAVLRALAEKGW
+197 SAAVLRALAEKGW
-210 ALRTEKRLLRNSYD
+210 ALRTEKRMLRNSYD
-224 RQAERKETLELTSEQ
+224 RQVERKETLQLTSEQ
-239 EQAVAAIRASL
+239 EQAVAAIRA
-250 NRFAAL
+250 A
-256 CPPTCL
+256 
-262 KTAEKVHHINDEKAE
+262 VDH
-277 SETMTGSGVKTERK
+277 SGVP
-291 STGEFPQE
+291 GPQE
-299 FLLQGVTG
+299 FLLQGITG

-319 YALRQGRQVLV
+319 YVLRQGRQVLV
-330 LVPEIALTAQIVRRF
+330 LVPEIALTAQIVQRF
-345 QAWFRNE
+345 QAWFQNE

-399 DEEQENSYKQEERPS
+399 DEEQENSYKQEERPA
-414 YHAREAARCRCKNN
+414 YHAREVARCRCNNN
-428 GAVLLMGSATPS
+428 GAVLLLGSATPS
-440 LETYYRAIS
+440 LETYYRAVS
-449 GSIGYLQLTFRP
+449 GSIGHLKLTFRP

-487 RKLSREIVAA
+487 RKLRREIVAA

-541 KVMRC
+541 QVMRC

-568 FFGSGT
+568 YFGSGT
-574 QKAEEEI
+574 QKAEQEI
-581 SRLPGVQVLR
+581 SRMPGVRVLR

-601 AHEEIISRFVK
+601 AHEEIISCFVK

-654 RGFSLLTQAAG
+654 RGFALLTQAAG

-679 TYDPENETITF
+679 TYDPENEVINF
-690 AKKQDYETFAKRELA
+690 AKKQDYETFAQRELIQ
-705 RRRELLYPPYGE
+705 RRALHYPPYGE

-726 NERKAW
+726 NEKKAW
-732 ELGDEVALFLRDRC
+732 ELGDEVTMFLRNRC
-746 GTEKWEHTEI
+746 ETEQWERTEI

-781 MERVKD
+781 MEKVKA
-787 CLSDSRFR
+787 CLADSRFR
-795 PVKNI
+795 TVKNI

>member
-1 MEFYMKYVLVAIN
+1 MKYVLVAIN

-29 ETLLQVDE
+29 ETLLQVGE

-61 EAAAMLQKENP
+61 EAAAVLQKENP

-86 GTRPWFNDEMLRTAK
+86 GTRPWFNDEMLLTAK

-125 RRKAVYR
+125 RRKPVYQ
-132 DGKLTAYTVEERLKA
+132 DGKLIAYAVEERLKA

-152 YSITEAGRD
+152 YSITEEGRA
-161 ALQAGNPRAKA
+161 ALHEGNPRAKA
-172 QMRALAILQQA
+172 QMRALEILQQV
-183 EEPLDGKEA
+183 EEPLEAKEA
-192 EDRHI
+192 EAQHI
-197 SIAVLRALAEKGW
+197 SAAVLRALAEKGW
-210 ALRTEKRLLRNSYD
+210 ALRTEKRMLRNSYD
-224 RQAERKETLELTSEQ
+224 RQVERKETLQLTSEQ
-239 EQAVAAIRASL
+239 EQAVAAIRA
-250 NRFAAL
+250 A
-256 CPPTCL
+256 
-262 KTAEKVHHINDEKAE
+262 VDH
-277 SETMTGSGVKTERK
+277 SGVP
-291 STGEFPQE
+291 GPQE
-299 FLLQGVTG
+299 FLLQGITG

-319 YALRQGRQVLV
+319 YVLRQGRQVLV
-330 LVPEIALTAQIVRRF
+330 LVPEIALTAQIVQRF
-345 QAWFRNE
+345 QAWFQNE

-399 DEEQENSYKQEERPS
+399 DEEQENSYKQEERPA
-414 YHAREAARCRCKNN
+414 YHAREVARCRCKNN
-428 GAVLLMGSATPS
+428 GAVLLLGSATPS
-440 LETYYRAIS
+440 LETYYRAVS
-449 GSIGYLQLTFRP
+449 GSIGHLKLTFRP

-487 RKLSREIVAA
+487 RKLRREIVAA

-541 KVMRC
+541 QVMRC

-568 FFGSGT
+568 YFGSGT
-574 QKAEEEI
+574 QKAEQEI
-581 SRLPGVQVLR
+581 SRMPGVRVLR

-601 AHEEIISRFVK
+601 AHEEIISCFVK

-654 RGFSLLTQAAG
+654 RGFALLTQAAG

-679 TYDPENETITF
+679 TYDPENEVINF
-690 AKKQDYETFAKRELA
+690 AKKQDYETFAQRELIQ
-705 RRRELLYPPYGE
+705 RRALHYPPYGE

-726 NERKAW
+726 NEKKAW
-732 ELGDEVALFLRDRC
+732 ELGDEVTMFLRNRC
-746 GTEKWEHTEI
+746 ETEQWERTEI

-781 MERVKD
+781 MEKVKA
-787 CLSDSRFR
+787 CLADSRFR
-795 PVKNI
+795 TVKNI